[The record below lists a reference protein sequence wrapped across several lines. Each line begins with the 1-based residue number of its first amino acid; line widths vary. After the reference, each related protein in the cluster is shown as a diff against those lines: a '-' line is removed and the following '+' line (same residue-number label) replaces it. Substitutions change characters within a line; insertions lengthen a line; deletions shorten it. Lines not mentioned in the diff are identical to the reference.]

1 MDNISVIE
9 YIRFWLGNL
18 PESVISDEDMGKIID
33 LVRAQYPSISDCELL
48 YRSTV
53 AVLEWLIRQDS
64 QGSSGTVG
72 SGEVKKRTE
81 ERGRTKISQEWDVGT
96 SGGTTGSWDSILED
110 LLANPD
116 SIGCSVFVD
125 NATSNTGSV
134 IIGVTKDRFDTA
146 SPWRQNLLSPKKK
159 SWYD

>member
-1 MDNISVIE
+1 MTNEEAIE

-33 LVRAQYPSISDCELL
+33 LVRLQYPNISDCELL

-81 ERGRTKISQEWDVGT
+81 ERGRTKVSQEWDVGT
-96 SGGTTGSWDSILED
+96 TGGTTGSWSSILDD
-110 LLANPD
+110 LLQNPD
-116 SIGCSVFVD
+116 SIGCSVF
-125 NATSNTGSV
+125 AIPTSGEIGSV
-134 IIGVTKDRFDTA
+134 VFGITKNRFETSA
-146 SPWRQNLLSPKKK
+146 PWRQNAKTPTKKT
-159 SWYD
+159 W